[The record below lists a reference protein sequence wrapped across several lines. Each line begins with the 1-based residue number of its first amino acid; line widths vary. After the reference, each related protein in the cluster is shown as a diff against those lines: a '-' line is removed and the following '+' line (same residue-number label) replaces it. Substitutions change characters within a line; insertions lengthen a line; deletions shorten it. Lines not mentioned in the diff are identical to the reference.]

1 MSKEIYD
8 YESAADRIEA
18 SLWWPEAGTVRRL
31 ERACRMRDM
40 ILTLMHC
47 YCMPP
52 LIAGWLTYDF
62 GFFQASVLMPQI
74 GSDDFMQLKVWD
86 DEAKLVLDFRWN
98 EASEVRVV
106 RFLPNWWEGEYE
118 DINFWNEK
126 TRWRFPD
133 YRTTAAINKLCEPDD
148 PTADLPYLRK
158 RMANLRT
165 GAIEY
170 ADCRMRGCYARGDRV
185 SGDKW
190 AIVISAISATGSPL
204 TSDVLN

>member
-1 MSKEIYD
+1 MSEEIYE
-8 YESAADRIEA
+8 YESAADRIKA
-18 SLWWPEAGTVRRL
+18 SLWWPPAGTVRRL
-31 ERACRMRDM
+31 ERASRMRDM

-47 YCMPP
+47 YCMPA

-62 GFFQASVLMPQI
+62 GFFQASVLMPQVSSNDLI
-74 GSDDFMQLKVWD
+74 RLKVWD
-86 DEAKLVLDFRWN
+86 DQAKLVLDIRWN
-98 EASEVRVV
+98 ESSEVRVA

-133 YRTTAAINKLCEPDD
+133 YDATVALQTLCD
-148 PTADLPYLRK
+148 PEDTTADLPYLRK
-158 RMANLRT
+158 RMANLRCD
-165 GAIEY
+165 AIEF

-190 AIVISAISATGSPL
+190 VIVLSAISATGAPM
-204 TSDVLN
+204 TSDALN